1 MTRVCVIG
9 AGAAGLCAARHLLVE
24 PSVATVDVL
33 EQAAQLGGTWVYT
46 ENVGYDDFGLP
57 IHTSMY
63 KSLRTNLPKEI
74 MGFPDFPVPESEKS
88 YLPAKDM
95 LAFLQLYSDKNGVTP
110 YIKFKHHVQLVKP
123 KEGPNGELWDVSF
136 KDLTTGVSETREYDY
151 VFVCNGHYNTP
162 FIPSIPGLKEFKGD
176 VMHSHDYR
184 VPDLFTGKRVLVI
197 GAGPSGMDIALEV
210 TSVAQKVVLS
220 HHLSER
226 PRTVFPDNLVQKP
239 DVERLDGNT
248 AYFKDGSEEEVDVV
262 FLCTGYMYNFPFLH
276 ESCGIVVKENCVE
289 PLYKHLV
296 NIHHPTMCLV
306 GVPYYVCAFSMFD
319 LQVRYYVQAMKG
331 VFSLPRRDEMLRHRR
346 REVRERAAR
355 GLTRRQAHMMGPAQ
369 AGYYDSL
376 SQESGAAPLP
386 PVLTEVHNDSSLKFL
401 HNLTH
406 YRDDVYRLID
416 NNSFVCYQERYY
428 ASLASEAGTK
438 NLPSVITKI
447 REESSIRFLHN
458 LKHYRQDVYKIIDD
472 NTYEVISNGKS
483 EILC

>member
-1 MTRVCVIG
+1 
-9 AGAAGLCAARHLLVE
+9 
-24 PSVATVDVL
+24 
-33 EQAAQLGGTWVYT
+33 
-46 ENVGYDDFGLP
+46 
-57 IHTSMY
+57 MY

-74 MGFPDFPVPESEKS
+74 MGFPDFPVPESDKS

-123 KEGPNGELWDVSF
+123 KEGPDGELWDVSF

-162 FIPSIPGLKEFKGD
+162 FIPRIPGLKEFKGD

-184 VPDLFTGKRVLVI
+184 VPEIFTGKRVLVI

-220 HHLSER
+220 HHLSEP

-239 DVERLDGNT
+239 DVERLDGNI
-248 AYFKDGSEEEVDVV
+248 ANFKDGSEEEVDVV

-276 ESCGIVVKENCVE
+276 KSCGIVVEENCVE

-319 LQVRYYVQAMKG
+319 LQVRYYVRAIKG
-331 VFSLPRRDEMLRHRR
+331 EFSLPTRQDMLRHWRQ
-346 REVRERAAR
+346 ELRERAAR
-355 GLTRRQAHMMGPAQ
+355 GYSRRQAHMMGP
-369 AGYYDSL
+369 D
-376 SQESGAAPLP
+376 
-386 PVLTEVHNDSSLKFL
+386 
-401 HNLTH
+401 
-406 YRDDVYRLID
+406 
-416 NNSFVCYQERYY
+416 QERYY

-438 NLPSVITKI
+438 NLPPVITKI

-472 NTYEVISNGKS
+472 DTYEVISNGKR

>member
-1 MTRVCVIG
+1 MSRICIIG

-24 PSVATVDVL
+24 PSVGRVDVL

-74 MGFPDFPVPESEKS
+74 MGFPDFPIPESDRS

-95 LAFLQLYSDKNGVTP
+95 LAFLQLYSDKHGVTP
-110 YIKFKHHVQLVKP
+110 YIKFKHHVQVVKP
-123 KEGPNGELWDVSF
+123 KMGPNGELWDVTF
-136 KDLTTGVSETREYDY
+136 KDLATCESQTVEYDY

-162 FIPSIPGLKEFKGD
+162 FIPSIPGLKEFEGD

-184 VPDLFTGKRVLVI
+184 VPEIFTGKKVLVV

-210 TSVAQKVVLS
+210 TSVSPRVTLS
-220 HHLSER
+220 HHLKEQ
-226 PRTVFPDNLVQKP
+226 PRTIFPDNLVQKP
-239 DVERLDGNT
+239 DVLKLEGNRAFFQDGT
-248 AYFKDGSEEEVDVV
+248 VEEIDVV
-262 FLCTGYMYNFPFLH
+262 FLCTGYLYNFPFLH
-276 ESCGIVVKENCVE
+276 ESCEIVVEDNCVE

-296 NIHHPTMCLV
+296 NINHPTMCFI

-319 LQVRYYVQAMKG
+319 LQVRYYVRSMNG
-331 VFSLPRRDEMLRHRR
+331 TFSLPTRQQMVEHWEEEKMD
-346 REVRERAAR
+346 RAAR
-355 GLTRRQAHMMGPAQ
+355 GYTKRQAHMMGP
-369 AGYYDSL
+369 D
-376 SQESGAAPLP
+376 QE
-386 PVLTEVHNDSSLKFL
+386 K
-401 HNLTH
+401 
-406 YRDDVYRLID
+406 
-416 NNSFVCYQERYY
+416 YY

-438 NLPSVITKI
+438 TLPSVLTKI

-472 NTYEVISNGKS
+472 DTYEIISNGKR